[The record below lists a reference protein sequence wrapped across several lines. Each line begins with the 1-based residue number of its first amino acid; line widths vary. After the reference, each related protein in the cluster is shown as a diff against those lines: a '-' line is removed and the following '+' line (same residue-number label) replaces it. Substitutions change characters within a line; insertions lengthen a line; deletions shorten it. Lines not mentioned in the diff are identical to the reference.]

1 MHLIIF
7 IWGFTGILGKLI
19 LLDAVVIVWFRVI
32 IAFIAL
38 GIYMIARGGSFK
50 TKYKGSLLHLI
61 IVGMF
66 VAVHW
71 LTFYQSIQ
79 LSTASLGILC
89 LSTTTLHVAWLEPL
103 VFKKKINPAELVLSL
118 IVVFGIYIT
127 TSGFSHNEFVALIY
141 GLVSAFFA
149 ALFAV
154 FNTKIVEREPANVM
168 TFYEMISAAISVS
181 IFLILLGKFNSELF
195 VMTQSDF
202 LWLIFLGVVCTS
214 FAFLATIVVMKHLGA
229 FTVSLSI
236 NLEPIYTLVL
246 AVFILNEDELL
257 SNRFYFGAVIIVLTV
272 LANGL
277 MKGRKRKNFAEQ
289 LK

>member
-1 MHLIIF
+1 
-7 IWGFTGILGKLI
+7 
-19 LLDAVVIVWFRVI
+19 
-32 IAFIAL
+32 
-38 GIYMIARGGSFK
+38 
-50 TKYKGSLLHLI
+50 
-61 IVGMF
+61 
-66 VAVHW
+66 
-71 LTFYQSIQ
+71 
-79 LSTASLGILC
+79 
-89 LSTTTLHVAWLEPL
+89 
-103 VFKKKINPAELVLSL
+103 
-118 IVVFGIYIT
+118 
-127 TSGFSHNEFVALIY
+127 
-141 GLVSAFFA
+141 LVSAFFA